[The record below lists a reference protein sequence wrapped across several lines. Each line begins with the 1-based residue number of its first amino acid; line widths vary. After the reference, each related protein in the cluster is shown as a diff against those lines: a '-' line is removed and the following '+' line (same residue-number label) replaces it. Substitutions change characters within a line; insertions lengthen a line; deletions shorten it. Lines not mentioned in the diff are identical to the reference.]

1 MAPKI
6 EVSKFASGDLQILVR
21 FTPSKNV
28 RVEGNGVTTW
38 VPTYDELNRIQESV
52 VAIDEHNIQ
61 KKKKRLE

>member
-1 MAPKI
+1 MATKI

-28 RVEGNGVTTW
+28 RVEGNGDTTW
-38 VPTYDELNRIQESV
+38 VPKYEELDRIQEAL

-61 KKKKRLE
+61 KKKK